1 MLGGMKFIH
10 GFAVLLYGLA
20 NANAADWPA
29 WRGPHGDGL
38 SDETGLPMHWSA
50 TENLAWSVELPER
63 GNSTPVVWGEQVF
76 ITQAIEKEGRRM
88 VWCFDRKTGGKLWEA
103 GTTYTEVEATH
114 ATNPYCAGSPATDGE
129 RVIANFASAGVFCFD
144 LKGREIW
151 HRDLGKLHHIWGN
164 GASPVLANGLCYLNV
179 GPSEKVKLVALD
191 SKTGATVWEREE
203 PRRTVPGNQPD
214 FYGSW
219 SDPLPRIIDGKPQL
233 IMSWPLRV
241 CAMEAMT
248 GKEIWTC
255 QGLNQLVYTSPLLS
269 DGIVVSMGGY
279 NGMALGVKVGGQGD
293 VTESHRLWHH
303 AKSPQRIGSGA
314 IHDGY
319 IFILNDPGVAQCFNL
334 KTGEQLWQERLQG
347 PAATGQNWSSLVI
360 SEGRCYAVNQ
370 GGDAFVFKASPQFEL
385 LATNSMGETV
395 IGSMAVSD
403 GQLFIRGYKH
413 LFCVGRK

>member
-1 MLGGMKFIH
+1 MK
-10 GFAVLLYGLA
+10 
-20 NANAADWPA
+20 
-29 WRGPHGDGL
+29 
-38 SDETGLPMHWSA
+38 WSA
-50 TENLAWSVELPER
+50 TENLAWAVELPER
-63 GNSTPVVWGEQVF
+63 GNSTPVVWGDEVF

-88 VWCFDRKTGGKLWEA
+88 VWCFDRKTGGKRWEA
-103 GTTYTEVEATH
+103 GTTYTEAEATH
-114 ATNPYCAGSPATDGE
+114 STNPYCAGSPVTDGE
-129 RVIANFASAGVFCFD
+129 RVIANFASAGVYCFD

-191 SKTGATVWEREE
+191 SKTGDTVWEHEE
-203 PRRTVPGNQPD
+203 PRQAVPGNQPD

-219 SDPLPRIIDGKPQL
+219 SDPLPRMIDGKPQL

-255 QGLNQLVYTSPLLS
+255 QGLNQLVYTSPLFS

-314 IHDGY
+314 IHDGH

-334 KTGEQLWQERLQG
+334 KTGEQIWQERLQG

-370 GGDAFVFKASPQFEL
+370 GGDAFVFKAGPKFEL
-385 LATNSMGETV
+385 LAVNSMGETV
-395 IGSMAVSD
+395 IGSIAVSD